1 MSRWRRIAFPIL
13 AVLIVLLLAWTLSTV
28 INPVL
33 IAVLLAVIL
42 NPVVNAASRFRMPRV
57 LTVSILYVLLAVGV
71 SVFAAVLG
79 RQFTELGRALSGEP
93 FYGDLDNNGIIEL
106 LADHDAV
113 LANPLGPAPG
123 PDGLIPDASLA
134 EFEDKDG
141 DGEYDAGL
149 LLKLKNWLE
158 AQGMPQGPVGDV
170 LESLRG
176 QGVETLASLAKP
188 ASTVISQGIES
199 VAAWAGGLIQALTLL
214 VLIPFYLFFFL
225 VEYPA
230 MTRRLRGLV
239 PPRHREQVDRITR
252 DIGKEQVA
260 FLRGR
265 LMCGLFKA
273 LLLFIGMFVL
283 GIEFALPIALVTGV
297 LSLIP
302 MVGFLVGVVPAT
314 VIALTMPGGGTE
326 TAVWTVGVFVFGEAI
341 EGAVLF
347 PLLLGKETGLHPV
360 TLVVVLLAGGALMGT
375 LGVIVAIPLA
385 LVCKVLWRELGLP
398 LYRAWA
404 ETQLDEKARLILPG
418 EGAPDEVQ
426 GDEDAQSDAAGEP
439 SSSES

>member
-13 AVLIVLLLAWTLSTV
+13 AVLGVLLLAWTLSTV

-57 LTVSILYVLLAVGV
+57 LTVSILYVLLALGV
-71 SVFAAVLG
+71 SVFVAVLG
-79 RQFTELGRALSGEP
+79 KQFTELGRALSGEP
-93 FYGDLDNNGIIEL
+93 LYGEGERLGDLDG
-106 LADHDAV
+106 
-113 LANPLGPAPG
+113 
-123 PDGLIPDASLA
+123 DGLIELMADPATVLA
-134 EFEDKDG
+134 YPMGPPREADGSILPENLKEFEDKDG
-141 DGEYDAGL
+141 DGQYDAGL
-149 LLKLKNWLE
+149 LVKLKNWLE
-158 AQGMPQGPVGDV
+158 VQGMPQGPMGDV
-170 LESLRG
+170 AESLRG
-176 QGVETLASLAKP
+176 QGVETLTSLARP
-188 ASTVISQGIES
+188 ASTVIAEGIDS
-199 VAAWAGGLIQALTLL
+199 VANWAGGLIQALTLL

-225 VEYPA
+225 VEYPS
-230 MTRRLRGLV
+230 MTRRLRDLV

-265 LMCGLFKA
+265 LLCGLVKAA
-273 LLLFIGMFVL
+273 LLYTGMLIL

-302 MVGFLVGVVPAT
+302 MVGFIVGVVPAT

-326 TAVWTVGVFVFGEAI
+326 TAVWTVGVFVFGEAV

-360 TLVVVLLAGGALMGT
+360 ALVVVLLAGGALMGT

-404 ETQLDEKARLILPG
+404 ETQLDEEAKIILPG
-418 EGAPDEVQ
+418 EEPP
-426 GDEDAQSDAAGEP
+426 EDDDA
-439 SSSES
+439 ESADADAKDD

>member
-1 MSRWRRIAFPIL
+1 
-13 AVLIVLLLAWTLSTV
+13 
-28 INPVL
+28 
-33 IAVLLAVIL
+33 
-42 NPVVNAASRFRMPRV
+42 
-57 LTVSILYVLLAVGV
+57 
-71 SVFAAVLG
+71 
-79 RQFTELGRALSGEP
+79 LGRALSGEP
-93 FYGDLDNNGIIEL
+93 LYGQGERLGDLDGDGLIEL
-106 LADHDAV
+106 RADPATV
-113 LANPLGPAPG
+113 LAYPLGPPREA
-123 PDGLIPDASLA
+123 DGTILPENLR

-141 DGEYDAGL
+141 DGKYDAGL
-149 LLKLKNWLE
+149 LVKLKNWLE
-158 AQGMPQGPVGDV
+158 VQAMPQGPLGDV
-170 LESLRG
+170 LETLRG
-176 QGVETLASLAKP
+176 QGVETLTSLARP
-188 ASTVISQGIES
+188 AGTVIAEGIDS

-225 VEYPA
+225 VEYPS
-230 MTRRLRGLV
+230 MTRRLRDLV

-265 LMCGLFKA
+265 LMCGLVKAA
-273 LLLFIGMFVL
+273 LLYTGML
-283 GIEFALPIALVTGV
+283 ILRIEFALPIALVTGV

-302 MVGFLVGVVPAT
+302 MVGFIVGVVPAT

-326 TAVWTVGVFVFGEAI
+326 TAVWTMGVFVFGEAV

-404 ETQLDEKARLILPG
+404 ETQLDEDAKIIL
-418 EGAPDEVQ
+418 V
-426 GDEDAQSDAAGEP
+426 GDESPGDVEIDRDGE
-439 SSSES
+439 SQETDGKQD

>member
-1 MSRWRRIAFPIL
+1 MSRWRRVAFPIL
-13 AVLIVLLLAWTLSTV
+13 AVLGVLLLAWTLSTV

-42 NPVVNAASRFRMPRV
+42 NPVVNAAARFRMPRV
-57 LTVSILYVLLAVGV
+57 LTVSILYVLLALGA
-71 SVFAAVLG
+71 SVFVAVLG
-79 RQFTELGRALSGEP
+79 KQFTELGRALSGEP
-93 FYGDLDNNGIIEL
+93 LYGEGERLGDLDG
-106 LADHDAV
+106 
-113 LANPLGPAPG
+113 
-123 PDGLIPDASLA
+123 DGLIELMADPALVLPYPMGPPREADGSILPDNLK

-141 DGEYDAGL
+141 DGQYDAGL
-149 LLKLKNWLE
+149 LVKLKNWLE
-158 AQGMPQGPVGDV
+158 VQGMPQGPLGDV
-170 LESLRG
+170 AESLRG
-176 QGVETLASLAKP
+176 QGVETLTSLARP
-188 ASTVISQGIES
+188 ASTVIAEGIDS

-225 VEYPA
+225 VEYPS
-230 MTRRLRGLV
+230 MTRRLRDLV
-239 PPRHREQVDRITR
+239 PPRHRDQVDRITV

-265 LMCGLFKA
+265 LLCGLVKAA
-273 LLLFIGMFVL
+273 LLFTGMLIL

-326 TAVWTVGVFVFGEAI
+326 TAVWTMGVFVFGEAV

-404 ETQLDEKARLILPG
+404 ETRLDEDAKLILPG
-418 EGAPDEVQ
+418 EEPPEDDEA
-426 GDEDAQSDAAGEP
+426 E
-439 SSSES
+439 SEEADGKDD